1 VDEVQ
6 FYQHRDLYDRCQA
19 CRSCLDKGFL
29 LTPFEKRRLPLPWQ
43 GTLGPRVRVL
53 FLWAKPSFTKSSPR
67 LSDYSDAHDM
77 RAMLDSQYE
86 AHAIAFKQRRTVTG
100 SIRAHARQIAS
111 LLLGTPEPTISDFDD
126 YLFTSLV
133 RCNTEHEQPFDSL
146 GLLADECLDQHGRA
160 LFDRLPNLQSIVLVG
175 SGAHRLLSLPRTWAK
190 FRAAVQTH
198 GSVRNTELPPLH
210 EGVSEVICLNER
222 LRLIAVPQFSRGAF
236 RPEHYR
242 RIFASW
248 MTRPPLPG
256 GGARGSM
263 RGAPRAARKSS

>member
-1 VDEVQ
+1 MDEVQ
-6 FYQHRDLYDRCQA
+6 FYQHRDLYDRCQG

-43 GTLGPRVRVL
+43 GTLGPRIRVL

-67 LSDYSDAHDM
+67 LSDYSDAHDL

-86 AHAIAFKQRRTVTG
+86 AHAIAFKQRRTVNG

-160 LFDRLPNLQSIVLVG
+160 LFDRLPNLQWIVLVG